1 MHGSAFVLAVAVLAV
16 SGCAMTPPNPG
27 PPGSPR
33 TEACVATSEQ
43 EIASL
48 FDRWN
53 NSLQTG
59 DPHKV
64 VANYAPQSVLLAT
77 VSSRPR
83 ITPED
88 KEDYFH

>member
-1 MHGSAFVLAVAVLAV
+1 MHGSVFVLAVAALAV
-16 SGCAMTPPNPG
+16 SGCAMTPPSPG

-64 VANYAPQSVLLAT
+64 VANYAPKSVLLAT

-83 ITPED
+83 LTPED
-88 KEDYFH
+88 KEDYFR